1 MKIIILV
8 RILWTAGAPKVAIDE
23 YKVLEKL
30 GHDVHLIFLR
40 KTPSGDLFL
49 PLLRGVHWNIISSGS
64 PARFTSIYDLITGIF
79 MPDRKGDGR
88 LDYNLIREF
97 PSYIKDIKPDLVICH
112 DQWAGLAGYYA
123 FKKYGVK
130 YVTILHESLGEYK
143 VPFLGKMANYF
154 EKRTL
159 KNSHRIFAIN
169 ENIANSVKLL
179 YHFTAIVN
187 YHGMDSISTIKYD
200 NKKNII
206 VASSTWD
213 KNRAKDVYLKAIT
226 VLPDYK
232 LFIAGRW
239 RDALLKEYYV
249 KLINQY
255 NLSKR
260 VELIDSIDEA
270 ELKRLY
276 ACSKFVMRFG
286 YKENG
291 NPHAIIDALSN
302 GTLPILN
309 SELGIAKLIK
319 DFDAGLIVDPTRE
332 DQIVQSIKRADND
345 KEYSKFQ
352 DNISK
357 LCSIYTWERH
367 CKLILDS
374 V

>member
-1 MKIIILV
+1 MKIVILV

-23 YKVLEKL
+23 YKVLERL

-49 PLLRGVHWNIISSGS
+49 PLLGSMHWNIMSSGS
-64 PARFTSIYDLITGIF
+64 PSRFTSIYDLITGIF

-88 LDYNLIREF
+88 LDYDLIREF
-97 PSYIKDIKPDLVICH
+97 PSYIKDSKPDLVICH

-130 YVTILHESLGEYK
+130 YVTILHESLGEYR
-143 VPFLGKMANYF
+143 VPFLGKMANHY

-169 ENIANSVKLL
+169 ETIANSVKRL

-187 YHGMDSISTIKYD
+187 YHGMDSISTVNYD
-200 NKKNII
+200 NKKNLI

-213 KNRAKDVYLKAIT
+213 KNRARDVYLKATIA
-226 VLPDYK
+226 LPDYK

-239 RDALLKEYYV
+239 RDASLKESYV

-260 VELIDSIDEA
+260 VELIDSIDET

-286 YKENG
+286 YKESG

-319 DFDAGLIVDPTRE
+319 DFDAGLIVDPTHE
-332 DQIVQSIKRADND
+332 DQIVQSIKRADNA

-357 LCSIYTWERH
+357 LCSIYTWEKH

-374 V
+374 L